1 MSTRLKYANEAS
13 VLADFVIDQGGEDRA
28 INLIATRVA
37 DGGSVKKLC
46 EEYGLNWGVLW
57 AWIRKDDKR
66 NGLYSGA
73 MIARGEWRREA
84 LLDGWWDTAAKV
96 PEENV
101 THGDVHKAR
110 DALAKAEGMYKVD
123 DSGNK
128 LGGGGGM
135 PDKITIVFV
144 DSHEGRP
151 AERVING

>member
-1 MSTRLKYANEAS
+1 
-13 VLADFVIDQGGEDRA
+13 
-28 INLIATRVA
+28 
-37 DGGSVKKLC
+37 
-46 EEYGLNWGVLW
+46 LW

-73 MIARGEWRREA
+73 MMARGEWRRES
-84 LLDGWWDTAAKV
+84 LLDGWWDTAVQV
-96 PEENV
+96 PQDAV

-144 DSHEGRP
+144 DSHDGRP